1 MEMLNKVCIKMARI
15 YRTLNKPILR
25 SNVDAGFELY
35 SNYSAEKPLASL
47 KIKDLPEIKLLD
59 LILVLLAVKTV
70 WSAIKSIAK
79 IFD

>member
-1 MEMLNKVCIKMARI
+1 MEILNKVCIKIARI

-25 SNVDAGFELY
+25 SSVDAGFELY
-35 SNYSAEKPLASL
+35 PSARAEKPLASL
-47 KIKDLPEIKLLD
+47 RIKDLPEIKLLD

-70 WSAIKSIAK
+70 WTAIKSIAK

>member
-1 MEMLNKVCIKMARI
+1 METLNKVCIKISRI

-25 SNVDAGFELY
+25 SRVDAGFDLY
-35 SNYSAEKPLASL
+35 PNDRAEKSLASL
-47 KIKDLPEIKLLD
+47 KIKDVPEIKLLD

-70 WSAIKSIAK
+70 WSAVKSIMK

>member
-1 MEMLNKVCIKMARI
+1 MEIFNKVCIKMARI
-15 YRTLNKPILR
+15 YRTLNRPILR

-35 SNYSAEKPLASL
+35 SNDRAEKPLASL

-59 LILVLLAVKTV
+59 LIIVLLAVKTV
-70 WSAIKSIAK
+70 WSAIKSVMK